1 MKKHLLLLTFLLLF
15 ALSAI
20 AQEEVTLKGR
30 VISESDGEALIGV
43 SVIQKETT
51 NGTITDG
58 NGNFVIKVKN
68 DAIIVVSYVG
78 YESQT
83 ISVKGKKELTIS
95 LKENQKI
102 LDEIVVTA
110 LGIKRSEKALGYSVQ
125 KVSGEDIQKV
135 LGTDLVTSL
144 TGKVAGLLVKNPS
157 DFAVNPELTIRGEK
171 PLMVIDGV
179 PYKNKTLSDI
189 AGEDIESLQVLK
201 GATASALYGFQG
213 SNGAIMIT
221 TKNGSA
227 NENGMTVDIT
237 SNTMFTAG
245 FLAIPE
251 KQSVYGRGSNNTYD
265 KNSSSSWGPK
275 MEGQM
280 LEQWDPFEMKYR
292 TYEYLPIGKDNYKN
306 FLEQGYVTNN
316 NVNVAYKKDAASIR
330 GSINWTENKGQY
342 PNQKLDKYSYTLG
355 GDFSVNK
362 LKFSSNVAYSKRHSP
377 NMGTNGYTSYDPMYA
392 LLIWSAADY
401 NLLDYKNNYWL
412 INEQTPK
419 GRVQNFTYRKDQNNP
434 YYDAYEKTNE
444 VSRDIFNADLT
455 LSYNVAHWLKATVRS
470 GLDFYIDEGIQRI
483 AWGSYVSMGNT
494 STPASEGTWNGTNNG
509 GYTIGQA
516 QGFSMNNDFMLT
528 GDKAFGKFNVE
539 YVAGAAI
546 SYNKDKKIFGA
557 TQGGITVPGFY
568 SLAASVNAAEIKQDV
583 KGLQTNSL
591 YARAG
596 LSWDRLVYVDLTAR
610 NDWTSTQIF
619 TPNKSYFYPSV
630 ATSFVISELMPQTKD
645 WLDLLKIR
653 GSWTVSKKP
662 AGIYATNSTFNVY
675 PATWGTMNGA
685 AAPSSLYDSNIRP
698 ETTTTFEVGMQGMMF
713 KNRLMADVSYY
724 DRRVSDIL
732 RQDNNKAPI
741 SEASGYTHMTINT
754 NEIISRRGWEVT
766 VSGTPIKTNDWQLD
780 LAVNWSKFADYYVQ
794 LDDVYTKDA
803 PWIKKGRR
811 TDAFVSKAFQYD
823 PSGNLIL
830 SNGRPLPSSY
840 DSNFGWTNPDWL
852 WGANATVRYKN
863 FSLFMSFD
871 GVVGGLTNTRTESYM
886 WQSGVHP
893 NSATDERLK
902 PYIGKGVKIVSGTAT
917 YDKYGNITNDTRVF
931 APNDVAVSYQQYM
944 SDLHNSSA
952 WGGAGTEV
960 DTYSKTFFKFRELSL
975 TYDIPKTFLS
985 KYKIKGASVSF
996 VGQNVILWAKDFK
1009 YSDPDAGKEDFSDP
1023 AVRYLGGNIKLT
1035 F

>member
-1 MKKHLLLLTFLLLF
+1 MKKHLLFALLLF
-15 ALSAI
+15 FALSI
-20 AQEEVTLKGR
+20 MAQERSLKG
-30 VISESDGEALIGV
+30 VVTSESDGEPLVGV
-43 SVIQKETT
+43 TIIEKGTT
-51 NGTITDG
+51 NGTVTDIDG
-58 NGNFVIKVKN
+58 YFVLKVKD
-68 DAIIVVSYVG
+68 DALILVSYMG
-78 YESQT
+78 YEPQT
-83 ISVKGKKELTIS
+83 ISAKGKTDLNIA
-95 LKENQKI
+95 LKENQTL
-102 LDEIVVTA
+102 LDEVVVTA

-125 KVSGEDIQKV
+125 KVSGGDIQKV
-135 LGTDLVTSL
+135 LGTDLATSL

-189 AGEDIESLQVLK
+189 AAEDIESMQVLK

-213 SNGAIMIT
+213 ANGAIMIT
-221 TKNGSA
+221 TKNGSG
-227 NENGMTVDIT
+227 NENGITIDVT

-251 KQSVYGRGSNNTYD
+251 KQSIYGRGSNNNYD

-292 TYEYLPIGKDNYKN
+292 TYEYLPIGKNNYKN

-330 GSINWTENKGQY
+330 SSINWTENKGQY

-362 LKFSSNVAYSKRHSP
+362 FRLSSNVAYSKRHSP

-401 NLLDYKNNYWL
+401 NLLDYKDNYWFTD
-412 INEQTPK
+412 ESTPK

-434 YYDAYEKTNE
+434 YFDAYEKTNE

-455 LSYNVAHWLKATVRS
+455 ISYDITPWMKATARS
-470 GLDFYIDEGIQRI
+470 GLDFYLDEGIQRI

-494 STPASEGTWNGTNNG
+494 STPASEGTWNGTNVG

-546 SYNKDKKIFGA
+546 AYNKDKKIFGA
-557 TQGGITVPGFY
+557 TSGGISVPGFY
-568 SLAASVNAAEIKQDV
+568 SLAASVNAAEIRQDV
-583 KGLQTNSL
+583 QGIQTNSL
-591 YARAG
+591 YARTG
-596 LSWDRLVYVDLTAR
+596 LSWNRLVYVDLTAR
-610 NDWTSTQIF
+610 NDWTSSQIF

-630 ATSFVISELMPQTKD
+630 ATSFVVSELMSQTKN

-662 AGIYATNSTFNVY
+662 AGIYSTNSTFNVY

-685 AAPSSLYDSNIRP
+685 SAPSSLYDSNIRP

-713 KNRLMADVSYY
+713 KNRLMVDVSYY

-732 RQDNNKAPI
+732 RQNDNKAPI
-741 SEASGYTHMTINT
+741 SEASGYTHMTVNT
-754 NEIISRRGWEVT
+754 DEIISRRGWEVT
-766 VSGTPIKTNDWQLD
+766 VNGTPIKTNDWQLD

-794 LDDVYTKDA
+794 LDDIYTKDA
-803 PWIKKGRR
+803 PWIKKGGR

-830 SNGRPLPSSY
+830 SNGRPLPSGY
-840 DSNFGWTNPDWL
+840 DSNFGWTNPDYL

-893 NSATDERLK
+893 NSATDERLTS
-902 PYIGKGVKIVSGTAT
+902 YIGKGVKIVSGSAT

-931 APNDVAVSYQQYM
+931 APNDVAISYQQYM

-985 KYKIKGASVSF
+985 KYKIKSASVSF